1 MPYNIGAGSI
11 LEMSYH
17 GKVDGQLFISQL
29 HYLFATGTTIVD
41 GEAAAL
47 EMIDNL
53 NNAGNL
59 SDDYLACIPDEV
71 GGIRLRAQWITPI
84 RYRYVV
90 DPGGVRQGTVASPS
104 MPSNVAVALTKT
116 GEKANRH
123 NIGTL
128 HMPAVPASFIGDS
141 LLTVLG
147 QIAYDELCSDLPDN
161 FILATG
167 QDLRPV
173 LFNRVA
179 PSTSVQIVQA
189 FPQDTSRVNRRRTVG
204 LGA

>member
-1 MPYNIGAGSI
+1 MPYIIGVGSI

-17 GKVDGQLFISQL
+17 GKLDGQLFITQF
-29 HYLFATGTTIVD
+29 HYLFATGTTIAD
-41 GEAAAL
+41 GETAAL

-71 GGIRLRAQWITPI
+71 TDIRLRAQWITPV
-84 RYRYVV
+84 RYRYVI
-90 DPGGVRQGTVASPS
+90 DPGGVRAGTVASPA

-123 NIGTL
+123 NIGTV
-128 HMPAVPASFIGDS
+128 HMPAVPTSFVGDS
-141 LLTVLG
+141 LVTVLG
-147 QIAYDELCSDLPDN
+147 QIAYDELCSDIPDN
-161 FILATG
+161 FVLATG
-167 QDLRPV
+167 QDMRPV
-173 LFNRVA
+173 LFNRPA
-179 PSTSVQIVQA
+179 PGTSVEIVQA
-189 FPQDTSRVNRRRTVG
+189 FLQLTTRVNRRRTVG